1 MTNSMGPV
9 LVFGA
14 TGQQGGS
21 VARALLRAGR
31 AVRILVRSP
40 AAPAAE
46 ALREAGAEVFKG
58 DFEDP
63 ASIRRA
69 MQGAEGVFS
78 VQTSSPGGE
87 ITDAQETGWGILVAD
102 LAVEAGVRHLVYS
115 SGAAVGEQ
123 PTGMGHFDSKMR
135 IEAHIRTLPI
145 DATIVR
151 PTVFMEML
159 MMPGFGLDEG
169 RFNFFMTPDQSMQF
183 IAVED
188 IGKLVAAVFADRARF
203 ADRTFE
209 IAGDRVTGRDLER
222 LFSAAADRPVVYAR
236 FSDAVLAA
244 NVFLQKLT
252 ALQDRGVLSGSADLD
267 AMRAL
272 VPDLLSFEAWLAGP
286 GQHRFV
292 AALDASG
299 AWAYSR

>member
-1 MTNSMGPV
+1 MTNSTGPI

-21 VARALLRAGR
+21 VARALLKAGR
-31 AVRILVRSP
+31 AVRILVRNP

-46 ALREAGAEVFKG
+46 ALRDAGAEVFKG

-87 ITDAQETGWGILVAD
+87 ITDDQETGWGILVAD

-159 MMPGFGLDEG
+159 LMPGFGLDEG
-169 RFNFFMTPDQSMQF
+169 RFTFFMTPDQSMQF
-183 IAVED
+183 IAVQD
-188 IGKLVAAVFADRARF
+188 IGKLVAAVFADRERF
-203 ADRTFE
+203 VGQTFD
-209 IAGDRVTGRDLER
+209 IAGDRATGRDLER
-222 LFSAAADRPVVYAR
+222 IFTATAGRPIPYAR
-236 FSDAVLAA
+236 FSDDVLAA
-244 NVFLQKLT
+244 NAFLQKLT
-252 ALQDRGVLSGSADLD
+252 ALQDQGSLAGSADLD
-267 AMRAL
+267 ALREL
-272 VPDLLSFEAWLAGP
+272 VPDLLSFEAWLTTSGRD
-286 GQHRFV
+286 GFIS
-292 AALDASG
+292 ALEASG
-299 AWAYSR
+299 TWAYSQ

>member
-1 MTNSMGPV
+1 MTISMGPI
-9 LVFGA
+9 LVFGT

-21 VARALLRAGR
+21 VAWALLKAGR
-31 AVRILVRSP
+31 AIRILVRNP
-40 AAPAAE
+40 EAPAAE
-46 ALREAGAEVFKG
+46 ALRTAGAEVFQG

-63 ASIRRA
+63 ASVRRA
-69 MQGAEGVFS
+69 IQGADGVFS

-87 ITDAQETGWGILVAD
+87 ITDEQEVAWGILVAD
-102 LAVEAGVRHLVYS
+102 LAVEAGVNHLVYS

-159 MMPGFGLDEG
+159 MMPGFGLDQG
-169 RFNFFMTPDQSMQF
+169 RFTFFMTPDQSMQF

-188 IGKLVAAVFADRARF
+188 IGRLVAAVFADRARF
-203 ADRTFE
+203 AGGTFE
-209 IAGDRVTGRDLER
+209 IAGDRVTGRDLEQ
-222 LFSAAADRPVVYAR
+222 LFSAAADRPIVYAR

-299 AWAYSR
+299 TWA

>member
-1 MTNSMGPV
+1 MTISMGPI

-21 VARALLRAGR
+21 VAWALLKAGR
-31 AVRILVRSP
+31 AIRILVRNP
-40 AAPAAE
+40 EAPAAE
-46 ALREAGAEVFKG
+46 ALRTAGAEVFQG

-63 ASIRRA
+63 ASVRRA
-69 MQGAEGVFS
+69 IQGADGVFS

-87 ITDAQETGWGILVAD
+87 ITDEQEVAWGILVAD
-102 LAVEAGVRHLVYS
+102 LAVEAGVNHLVYS

-159 MMPGFGLDEG
+159 MMPGFGLDQG
-169 RFNFFMTPDQSMQF
+169 RFTFFMTPDQPMQF

-188 IGKLVAAVFADRARF
+188 IGRLVAAVFADRARF
-203 ADRTFE
+203 AGRTFE
-209 IAGDRVTGRDLER
+209 IAGDRVTGRDLEQ
-222 LFSAAADRPVVYAR
+222 LFSAAADRPIVYAR

-286 GQHRFV
+286 GHHRFV

-299 AWAYSR
+299 TWAYSR

>member
-1 MTNSMGPV
+1 MTNSTGPI

-14 TGQQGGS
+14 TGQQGGA
-21 VARALLRAGR
+21 VARALLEAGR
-31 AVRILVRSP
+31 AVRILVRTP
-40 AAPAAE
+40 AATSAE
-46 ALREAGAEVFKG
+46 ALRTAGAEVFQG

-69 MQGAEGVFS
+69 MQGADGVFS

-87 ITDAQETGWGILVAD
+87 ITDDQETAWGILVAD
-102 LAVEAGVRHLVYS
+102 LAVECGVSHLVYS

-135 IEAHIRTLPI
+135 IEAHIRALPI
-145 DATIVR
+145 AATIVR

-169 RFNFFMTPDQSMQF
+169 RFSFFMTPGQSMQF

-188 IGKLVAAVFADRARF
+188 IGKLVAAVFADRERF
-203 ADRTFE
+203 VDQTFD

-222 LFSAAADRPVVYAR
+222 LFSSAAGRPILYAR
-236 FSDAVLAA
+236 YSDEVLAA
-244 NVFLQKLT
+244 NAFLRDLT
-252 ALQDRGVLSGSADLD
+252 ALQDRGVLAGSADLD
-267 AMRAL
+267 DLRAL
-272 VPDLLSFEAWLAGP
+272 APDLLSFEAWLG
-286 GQHRFV
+286 GSGRHRFV
-292 AALDASG
+292 RALEASG
-299 AWAYSR
+299 SWTYSR